1 MLPKDLQRFKID
13 GPNVAPQYI
22 KATPTVTQALE
33 QILDCFRFSPDDTY
47 GMLQDSLEPLI
58 QASTRHRL
66 IKGIIH
72 LLESRLQFEET
83 LENDPMLLRQELFN
97 KAAAINSN
105 DFLKTSWRQIIFSE
119 VAQAHGI
126 TPDKLETIL
135 YADLKDERRI
145 TAFDDLETEQLVAE
159 YNLDLAKSLLLY
171 AKNLTFT
178 VELSS
183 ASKQSMRRLFQSMR
197 FFNLLF
203 ESTQISDTFW
213 QFSVDGPS
221 AVLPQPQKYAASLAA
236 FLPTLYAFKAWH
248 ATSSL
253 DIDGKICTWQ
263 LKPDDFEPPIMHFHE
278 RIPEEALQLM
288 TRIPQIQSSWQINKD
303 TPILQFGPQCVWI
316 PDFSMHNPNSGITA
330 HVEVLGYWRGDYL
343 NRRLE
348 KLATY
353 KPKNLILVLSD
364 KLKIDKQALQNT
376 GVHLVT
382 FKRTPRPQDVIAA
395 ADHVIS

>member
-22 KATPTVTQALE
+22 KATPSVAQLLE

-47 GMLQDSLEPLI
+47 GMLQDGLEPLVLS
-58 QASTRHRL
+58 STRHRL

-72 LLESRLQFEET
+72 LLESRLRFEESF
-83 LENDPMLLRQELFN
+83 ENDPMSLRQALFA
-97 KAAAINSN
+97 KAAAVSGADYANM
-105 DFLKTSWRQIIFSE
+105 TWRQSIFEE
-119 VAQAHGI
+119 VAQAHGL
-126 TPDKLETIL
+126 TPDKLETII

-145 TAFDDLETEQLVAE
+145 TAFDDLDIDQLVAE

-178 VELSS
+178 VDLGS
-183 ASKQSMRRLFQSMR
+183 ASAQSMRRLFQSMR

-203 ESTQISDTFW
+203 EATQISDTFW

-236 FLPTLYAFKAWH
+236 FLPTLYTFKAWH

-253 DIDGKICTWQ
+253 EIDGKICTWQ

-278 RIPEEALQLM
+278 RIPEEAQQLM
-288 TRIPQIQSSWQINKD
+288 TRIPQIQPAWQIHHD
-303 TPILQFGPQCVWI
+303 TPIVQFGPQCVWV
-316 PDFSMHNPNSGITA
+316 PDFSMQNTETGITA
-330 HVEVLGYWRGDYL
+330 HIEVLGYWRGDYL
-343 NRRLE
+343 NRRLS
-348 KLATY
+348 KLAAH
-353 KPKNLILVLSD
+353 KPENLILVLSD
-364 KLKIDKQALQNT
+364 KLKIDKQALMDT
-376 GVHLVT
+376 GVHIVT

-395 ADHVIS
+395 AARM